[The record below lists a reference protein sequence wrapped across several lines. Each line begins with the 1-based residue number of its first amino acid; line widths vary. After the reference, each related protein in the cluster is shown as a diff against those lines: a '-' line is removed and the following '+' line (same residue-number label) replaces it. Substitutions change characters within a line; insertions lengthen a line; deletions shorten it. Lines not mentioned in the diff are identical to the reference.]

1 MTRIRNIVVATDFS
15 PGSNAAVNRAM
26 LLAQAH
32 GASLRL
38 LHAFDVSAW
47 HSLRGIFDPQRFTMD
62 PPPDVQMRQHLSEL
76 ATSLATQS
84 GLQVEAR
91 YTVGEADSAIM
102 AYVMAHETSLVV
114 IGSRAEPGMM
124 GLGSTA
130 SKVVRSPACP
140 VLVVRLNE
148 SRPYDQ
154 VLCAVDM
161 REGSM
166 RAAAQTVAL
175 FPLAHHH
182 LLCAVDPALQRAL
195 WMKNVATDET
205 RVQRESMHAFAQQQ
219 LDKLAQ
225 ELTSQAEHPVAAE
238 VVDDVPAH
246 AIIARAQGLPADC
259 VAVGHHSQGT
269 GVGRLLGSM
278 AQHVL
283 QHTSR
288 DVLVVP

>member
-1 MTRIRNIVVATDFS
+1 MTTIRNIVVATDFS
-15 PGSNAAVNRAM
+15 PGSEAAVRRAV

-47 HSLRGIFDPQRFTMD
+47 HSLQGVFDPRRFTTE
-62 PPPDVQMRQHLSEL
+62 PPPDVNIREQLSEQ
-76 ATSLATQS
+76 AASLAVQS

-91 YTVGEADSAIM
+91 FTVGDADSAIN
-102 AYVMAHETSLVV
+102 AYVGSHETGLVV
-114 IGSRAEPGMM
+114 LGSRADPGMA

-130 SKVVRSPACP
+130 SKVVRAPTCP
-140 VLVVRLNE
+140 VLVVRMRDP
-148 SRPYDQ
+148 RPYDK

-161 REGSM
+161 RESSIH
-166 RAAAQTVAL
+166 AAAQMVAW

-182 LLCAVDPALQRAL
+182 LLCALDPALQRAL
-195 WMKNVATDET
+195 WTHTVAKEET
-205 RVQRESMHAFAQQQ
+205 WVQRESIHVFVQQQ
-219 LDKLAQ
+219 LEKLAQ
-225 ELTSQAEHPVAAE
+225 ELTREAEHPVAAE

-246 AIIARAQGLPADC
+246 ALIARARGLPADC
-259 VAVGHHSQGT
+259 VAVGHHGQGT
-269 GVGRLLGSM
+269 GVGRLLGNM

-283 QHTSR
+283 QHAAR